1 MKHTKAP
8 HQHERGE
15 IRDNALQALVTSPLF
30 RPRIENNK
38 KGKGSYRRV
47 KNRRDWESSIK
58 SSICGS
64 FNTALLPYSYRLY
77 HFWITRSES
86 RRREMSMMT

>member
-1 MKHTKAP
+1 MKHNRAP

-64 FNTALLPYSYRLY
+64 FNTALLPYSLQAVSLLD
-77 HFWITRSES
+77 HPK
-86 RRREMSMMT
+86 